1 MRAGSLACVG
11 DRAGR
16 GGWASSVEARNTCAA
31 RLAPRVDASTVGGR
45 SRRARVECVGAAS
58 GNGVDTFPLA
68 RQARPAF
75 FFENTRVCGDSRDG
89 EEVCTSAR
97 RLHRTARAR
106 PELERHELLRTPDL
120 ALRRGVSPLRRLVRP
135 ASPVQERRERGACAR
150 SAHRPTSGPWF
161 VVQPLTRPSPDPPPQ
176 DDERYEKYLDSAV
189 EVLKVVA
196 MIGAAYFV
204 YRAMDR

>member
-1 MRAGSLACVG
+1 MGEL
-11 DRAGR
+11 GR
-16 GGWASSVEARNTCAA
+16 GAKHLRRSSRSARRRVDGGRTVATRA
-31 RLAPRVDASTVGGR
+31 RRVCRRRFRKRRRYVPPRTWWDLGRRFFWKHPRVRGCA
-45 SRRARVECVGAAS
+45 RRRR
-58 GNGVDTFPLA
+58 GVH
-68 RQARPAF
+68 
-75 FFENTRVCGDSRDG
+75 V
-89 EEVCTSAR
+89 AR

-120 ALRRGVSPLRRLVRP
+120 ALRRGMSPLRRLVRP

>member
-1 MRAGSLACVG
+1 MGEL
-11 DRAGR
+11 GR
-16 GGWASSVEARNTCAA
+16 GAKHLRRSSRSAR
-31 RLAPRVDASTVGGR
+31 RRVDGGR
-45 SRRARVECVGAAS
+45 TVATRARRVCRRRFRKRRRYVPPREAS
-58 GNGVDTFPLA
+58 KAGV
-68 RQARPAF
+68 

-135 ASPVQERRERGACAR
+135 GSPVQERRERGACAR
-150 SAHRPTSGPWF
+150 SAHRPTSGAWF